1 MRADALARRNAI
13 VDAARVVFT
22 ERGHDAP
29 LDAVA
34 ELANVGIATLYRN
47 FPTREDL
54 VTAVAFATL
63 VDVRK
68 TAETALASMPTDP
81 ETAWQ
86 GLVDRLVELR
96 LGALIPSLVEHSYTE
111 LAPEVLAA
119 RELTKTQ
126 MTATIEAAQAA
137 GLVRLDLHPLEFVM
151 ALAKL
156 TRPQIELSDDA
167 MPNLVPR
174 LVAVF
179 VAGLRPDGT
188 DLPSLIPK
196 SDNPAGT
203 IGR

>member
-1 MRADALARRNAI
+1 MRADALERRNAI
-13 VDAARVVFT
+13 VGAARAVFT
-22 ERGHDAP
+22 QRGHDAP

-54 VTAVAFATL
+54 VTAVAIATL
-63 VDVRK
+63 TDAREA
-68 TAETALASMPTDP
+68 AETALAGMPTDP
-81 ETAWQ
+81 ALAWHR
-86 GLVDRLVELR
+86 LVDRLVELR
-96 LGALIPSLVEHSYTE
+96 LGALIPALVVHSFTE
-111 LAPEVLAA
+111 LPLEVLAA

-126 MTATIEAAQAA
+126 MSAAIGAAQAA
-137 GLVRLDLHPLEFVM
+137 GLVRADLLPLEFVI

-188 DLPSLIPK
+188 DLPV
-196 SDNPAGT
+196 
-203 IGR
+203 